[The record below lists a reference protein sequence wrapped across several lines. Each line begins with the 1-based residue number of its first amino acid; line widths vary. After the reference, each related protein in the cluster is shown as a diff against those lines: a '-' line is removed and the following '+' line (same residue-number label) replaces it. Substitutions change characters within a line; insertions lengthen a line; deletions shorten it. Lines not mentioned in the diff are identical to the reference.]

1 MPKIKLCLD
10 IEISNYSELAKLYA
24 SRHNMPE
31 ALVAMMPET
40 ALKTAVDG
48 KIVEKVKLKLGDFVG
63 VASEPALVTAAVG
76 LGFLLRLILLA

>member
-48 KIVEKVKLKLGDFVG
+48 KIVEKVKLKLGDFVVGEVKRELAEQG
-63 VASEPALVTAAVG
+63 VEASIQHSYE
-76 LGFLLRLILLA
+76 